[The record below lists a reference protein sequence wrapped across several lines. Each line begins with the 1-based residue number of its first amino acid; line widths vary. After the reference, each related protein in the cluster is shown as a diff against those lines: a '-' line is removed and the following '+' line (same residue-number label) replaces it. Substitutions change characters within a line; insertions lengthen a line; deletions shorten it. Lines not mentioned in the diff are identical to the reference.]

1 MNTEHIK
8 LTDLWNEGE
17 YAEVGHIIS
26 EEKWSASAVAEF
38 CSYFAR
44 YVGVKELSILHKF
57 L

>member
-8 LTDLWNEGE
+8 LTDLWNAGD
-17 YAEVGHIIS
+17 YAQVGRIIS

-38 CSYFAR
+38 CSYFAK
-44 YVGVKELSILHKF
+44 YVGLQELEVLYKF